1 MGLKTEFRI
10 RTLVRKELVSQ
21 PGQMDFKLEIR
32 TLEPI
37 TLTVQGVNGLKDTI
51 LVLNHMKDKVLGIGI
66 ILGHHQDFKYHQDF
80 K

>member
-10 RTLVRKELVSQ
+10 RTLVCKELVSQ
-21 PGQMDFKLEIR
+21 TDQMGFKPEIR

-37 TLTVQGVNGLKDTI
+37 TLTVQGAHGLMDTI
-51 LVLNHMKDKVLGIGI
+51 LVLNHMKDKILGIGI

>member
-21 PGQMDFKLEIR
+21 PGQVDFKPEIR

-51 LVLNHMKDKVLGIGI
+51 LVLNHMKDKILGIGI
-66 ILGHHQDFKYHQDF
+66 ILGQHQDFKNHQDF